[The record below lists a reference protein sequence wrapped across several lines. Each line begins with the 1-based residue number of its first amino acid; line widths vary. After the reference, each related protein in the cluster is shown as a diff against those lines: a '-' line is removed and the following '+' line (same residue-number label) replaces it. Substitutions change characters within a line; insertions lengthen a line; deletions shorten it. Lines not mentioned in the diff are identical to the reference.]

1 MIAITLLA
9 ILCVALAVLALLLW
23 VYAQGC
29 KADYEEAREDAEYYY
44 QLADRYATQAASLKE
59 ALKT

>member
-44 QLADRYATQAASLKE
+44 QLADGYATQAASLKE